1 MKIRNPKAHAGGASG
16 SVSIVVS
23 FRCVLYSRLWT
34 VINIV
39 LLADLIVAAVAV
51 SGVGV
56 GASFW
61 CRFYRRIRLCKGP
74 GFSRNF
80 LQLHVIRG
88 RHDWI
93 DGDETESFGRIL
105 SRMKKCGQ
113 ATSFV

>member
-1 MKIRNPKAHAGGASG
+1 MKIRNPKAHAGGA
-16 SVSIVVS
+16 
-23 FRCVLYSRLWT
+23 RYSRLWT

-61 CRFYRRIRLCKGP
+61 CGLYREIRLCKDR
-74 GFSRNF
+74 GFSRIC
-80 LQLHVIRG
+80 LDIIRG

-93 DGDETESFGRIL
+93 DGDETECFWKDIIEKEKVCPSDV
-105 SRMKKCGQ
+105 SD
-113 ATSFV
+113 